1 MDGYHKE
8 NGMKARYQT
17 TITLDAATA
26 AALEQ
31 LAAGRSLSETIRQLI
46 RDAANKQTAIHPV
59 PKDRTKIP

>member
-1 MDGYHKE
+1 MDGYDKE
-8 NGMKARYQT
+8 HGMKAHYQT